1 MEKKLIKK
9 RVFEKYFGKEQPKWK
24 DIKDAFE
31 LQDEHLV
38 RLTYDE
44 DDEDWL
50 FEVETEELESDEEYN
65 ARLVRLD
72 SHNKWQKQQRYK
84 QFLELQKE
92 FENKDHEGTFDFFK
106 KY

>member
-1 MEKKLIKK
+1 MEKKLIRKT
-9 RVFEKYFGKEQPKWK
+9 VFVKYFNKQQPKWK
-24 DIKDAFE
+24 DVKDAFE

-44 DDEDWL
+44 GDEDWF
-50 FEVETEELESDEEYN
+50 FEVKTLKIESDEEYN
-65 ARLVRLD
+65 ARLVRRE

-92 FENKDHEGTFDFFK
+92 FENKDH
-106 KY
+106 